1 METPTL
7 EGPETNETKETK
19 ETKETN
25 EKVILDED
33 NISQLSYSSFDSI
46 DKEKLSKLGQYTCDE
61 CPLIPKIINTDIS
74 TKTITFKCEIHGQK
88 TMDIKSYVCRALNY
102 NTNSWTCAS
111 CRKVQRDIDDKFV
124 LCCDCGAVYC
134 EGDMKIH
141 QKKENHKNLIYSDKF
156 LQKCEKHCQE
166 NYVGYCFECK
176 INFCEK
182 CEKTDKT
189 HKWHETTEL
198 SEMTLSES
206 EIAKIENIN
215 KEYKRLISYYEG
227 LIKVNELIIDSF
239 RKSPKNYYNCYNF
252 NSAINVCNRNK
263 LMDETKISN
272 VSEDSSNLITY
283 MNKLYPNSNLNIKIE
298 SDKITYNNKNFNNDD
313 LKIMAQIP
321 FRNLRFLSLENNS
334 ISRIDCLE
342 HNNFENLIILN
353 LNNNGIEDISILENV
368 KFLDSIQALFLRSNA
383 IKDISVFK
391 KCKFPSLRQLDL
403 RNNVIEDLLP
413 FEKMNENLESLQSLL
428 LKGNKYDKKKFDTVI
443 AAIQKLADYSC

>member
-1 METPTL
+1 
-7 EGPETNETKETK
+7 
-19 ETKETN
+19 
-25 EKVILDED
+25 
-33 NISQLSYSSFDSI
+33 
-46 DKEKLSKLGQYTCDE
+46 
-61 CPLIPKIINTDIS
+61 
-74 TKTITFKCEIHGQK
+74 
-88 TMDIKSYVCRALNY
+88 MDIKSYVCRALNY

-263 LMDETKISN
+263 LMDEAKISN
-272 VSEDSSNLITY
+272 ASEDSSNLITY
-283 MNKLYPNSNLNIKIE
+283 MNKLYPDSNLNIKIE

-383 IKDISVFK
+383 IKDISIFK

-413 FEKMNENLESLQSLL
+413 FEKMNENLENLQSLL

-443 AAIQKLADYSC
+443 AAIEKLADYSC